1 MSYMKLTEEL
11 ARRHFSARHMEG
23 DSVCETYMGPSC
35 DRLERLVTDVIYEMS
50 LKLIPELE
58 KVTDFK
64 TASSVWGNTIQQLTD
79 EK

>member
-1 MSYMKLTEEL
+1 MGYIQLTEKL
-11 ARRHFSARHMEG
+11 ARRHFSMRHMED
-23 DSVCETYMGPSC
+23 DSICETYIGPSC
-35 DRLERLVTDVIYEMS
+35 DRLERLVTDVIYEVS

-64 TASSVWGNTIQQLTD
+64 TASRVWGNTIQQLTD